1 MAGMG
6 ITNLLLKWGEGDQ
19 ASLEELTPLV
29 YDELR
34 RLARSYL
41 RRRSFRQ
48 SLQPTMIVH
57 ETWLKLVDQ
66 HQVTWQNRAQF
77 FGLAAK
83 IMRDLLVDHARERQA
98 VKRGGDR
105 ERVSLSVVDDRGP
118 RVEQQIDLLALDEAL
133 DRLTEINPRRGQV
146 ILLRFFGGLTGAE
159 TAAALGVS
167 EVTVERDWSLARAWL
182 YNELT
187 L

>member
-1 MAGMG
+1 MPAFNNEILIKNAPPNPLGWLFGNDGSWRGMG
-6 ITNLLLKWGEGDQ
+6 ITHLLLKWGEGDQ
-19 ASLEELTPLV
+19 ASLEQLTPLV

-41 RRRSFRQ
+41 RRHAFRN
-48 SLQPTMIVH
+48 SLQPTIIVH

-66 HQVTWQNRAQF
+66 QQVTWQNRAQF

-98 VKRGGDR
+98 AKRGGDR
-105 ERVSLSVVDDRGP
+105 ERLSLSVVADRGP
-118 RVEQQIDLLALDEAL
+118 KAESRLTCWRSTKRS

-146 ILLRFFGGLTGAE
+146 VLNCASSAG
-159 TAAALGVS
+159 
-167 EVTVERDWSLARAWL
+167 
-182 YNELT
+182 
-187 L
+187 